1 MSDGPLWSRSELV
14 ELFEALASRL
24 AARGVTASVYVV
36 QGAAIS
42 MTFDARRA
50 TRDIDAVV
58 LDGHGALMDEVRRLA
73 SERGLPT
80 TWLNEQATA
89 YVSRQPDSS
98 ASIVF
103 DRPGLK
109 VATASAAPL
118 FAMKMAAA
126 RATDV
131 DDIRLLAGVLNITSI
146 SDAVDVFERV
156 FPGQTLGTRQ
166 RLVTEDALVDL
177 TT

>member
-1 MSDGPLWSRSELV
+1 VSDGPLSSRSELV

-36 QGAAIS
+36 RGAAIS

-109 VATASAAPL
+109 VAL
-118 FAMKMAAA
+118 
-126 RATDV
+126 
-131 DDIRLLAGVLNITSI
+131 RLPRHGS
-146 SDAVDVFERV
+146 
-156 FPGQTLGTRQ
+156 P
-166 RLVTEDALVDL
+166 
-177 TT
+177 